1 MIRKISTDRAK
12 TVRRNAKTRAAGGR
26 TGRTKKKAPGGDG
39 KGVRTAAT
47 PRAAAKKAARAK
59 KRPSGGDGKGVRKA
73 AEPRAAAKKAAR
85 AKKRPSGGDG
95 EGARRAAAPRAA
107 AKKAEHAIA
116 AAGLPPTAAVSK
128 VRTCRYLAGAGQFP
142 AASVSRRLR
151 SPANVTGR
159 ITLARHFGTRGA
171 DWPAEFRDTPF
182 RPGRPKEMGLVS
194 ALAWLLSQPVL
205 GGPRLV
211 HRIAKGV
218 RDAASR
224 QKRSVAEQLLA
235 MRMKLET
242 GDITQA
248 EFRRLKAQIEAAGEE
263 PAAKTAKPAKK
274 KSPAKRKRRKGE
286 PSKC

>member
-12 TVRRNAKTRAAGGR
+12 TARRNAKTRTAARR
-26 TGRTKKKAPGGDG
+26 TGRTKKKPPGGNG
-39 KGVRTAAT
+39 KGLRRAVD
-47 PRAAAKKAARAK
+47 PRAAAKTAALAKKRPSGGNGKGLRRAVDPRAAAKTAARAK
-59 KRPSGGDGKGVRKA
+59 KRPSGGNGKGVCK
-73 AEPRAAAKKAAR
+73 
-85 AKKRPSGGDG
+85 
-95 EGARRAAAPRAA
+95 AAAPRAA
-107 AKKAEHAIA
+107 AKKAEPTIA
-116 AAGLPPTAAVSK
+116 DTGPPPTVSVSK
-128 VRTCRYLAGAGQFP
+128 AHTCRHLPSASQFP
-142 AASVSRRLR
+142 AASVSGRLR

-159 ITLARHFGTRGA
+159 ITLARLFGTRGT
-171 DWPAEFRDTPF
+171 DWPAEFRDVPF

-205 GGPRLV
+205 GGLRFV

-248 EFRRLKAQIEAAGEE
+248 EFHRLKTQIEAAGEQ
-263 PAAKTAKPAKK
+263 PVGRTARPSKARWITKK
-274 KSPAKRKRRKGE
+274 KRRKGE

>member
-12 TVRRNAKTRAAGGR
+12 TARRNAKTRTAARR
-26 TGRTKKKAPGGDG
+26 TARTKKKSPGGDG
-39 KGVRTAAT
+39 KGLRRAVD

-59 KRPSGGDGKGVRKA
+59 KRPSGGDGKGVRKTV
-73 AEPRAAAKKAAR
+73 EPRAAAKKAAR

-95 EGARRAAAPRAA
+95 EGARGAAAPRAA
-107 AKKAEHAIA
+107 AKKAEPTIA
-116 AAGLPPTAAVSK
+116 AAGLPPTATVSK
-128 VRTCRYLAGAGQFP
+128 AHTCRHLPGASQFP

-159 ITLARHFGTRGA
+159 VTLARHFGTRGT
-171 DWPAEFRDTPF
+171 DWPAEFRAIPF

-205 GGPRLV
+205 GGARFV

-224 QKRSVAEQLLA
+224 QKRSAAEQLLA

-248 EFRRLKAQIEAAGEE
+248 EFRRLKA
-263 PAAKTAKPAKK
+263 
-274 KSPAKRKRRKGE
+274 
-286 PSKC
+286 

>member
-12 TVRRNAKTRAAGGR
+12 TARRNVKTRTAARR
-26 TGRTKKKAPGGDG
+26 TGRTKKK
-39 KGVRTAAT
+39 
-47 PRAAAKKAARAK
+47 
-59 KRPSGGDGKGVRKA
+59 PSGGNGKGLRKA
-73 AEPRAAAKKAAR
+73 V
-85 AKKRPSGGDG
+85 
-95 EGARRAAAPRAA
+95 APRAA
-107 AKKAEHAIA
+107 AKKAEPTITDT
-116 AAGLPPTAAVSK
+116 GPPPTAVVSK
-128 VRTCRYLAGAGQFP
+128 AHTCRHLPSAGQFP
-142 AASVSRRLR
+142 AASVSGCLR

-159 ITLARHFGTRGA
+159 ITLARHFGTRGTNC
-171 DWPAEFRDTPF
+171 PAEFRDIPF

-248 EFRRLKAQIEAAGEE
+248 EFHRLKTQIEAAGEQ
-263 PAAKTAKPAKK
+263 PVGRTARPSKTRWITKK
-274 KSPAKRKRRKGE
+274 KRRKGE

>member
-12 TVRRNAKTRAAGGR
+12 TARRNVKT
-26 TGRTKKKAPGGDG
+26 
-39 KGVRTAAT
+39 RTAARRT
-47 PRAAAKKAARAK
+47 ARAK
-59 KRPSGGDGKGVRKA
+59 KKPPRGDGEGARSAVD
-73 AEPRAAAKKAAR
+73 PRAAAKKAAR

-107 AKKAEHAIA
+107 AKKAEPTIA
-116 AAGLPPTAAVSK
+116 AAALPPTAAVSK
-128 VRTCRYLAGAGQFP
+128 VRTCRYLPGAGQFP
-142 AASVSRRLR
+142 AASISRRLP

-171 DWPAEFRDTPF
+171 NWPAEFRDTPF
-182 RPGRPKEMGLVS
+182 RPGRPKEIGLIS
-194 ALAWLLSQPVL
+194 ALAWFLSQPVL

-224 QKRSVAEQLLA
+224 QKRSAAEQLLA

-274 KSPAKRKRRKGE
+274 KSPAKRKRRKG
-286 PSKC
+286 

>member
-12 TVRRNAKTRAAGGR
+12 TARRNVKTRAAARR
-26 TGRTKKKAPGGDG
+26 TVQTKKKPPGGDG

-47 PRAAAKKAARAK
+47 PRAAAKKTALAK
-59 KRPSGGDGKGVRKA
+59 KRPSGGNGKGV
-73 AEPRAAAKKAAR
+73 
-85 AKKRPSGGDG
+85 
-95 EGARRAAAPRAA
+95 RRAAAPRAA
-107 AKKAEHAIA
+107 VKKAEPTTTAT
-116 AAGLPPTAAVSK
+116 GLLPATVVSK
-128 VRTCRYLAGAGQFP
+128 AHTCRHLPSASQFP

-159 ITLARHFGTRGA
+159 ITLARHFGTRGT

-205 GGPRLV
+205 GGARFV

-248 EFRRLKAQIEAAGEE
+248 EFRRLKAQIEAAGEQ
-263 PAAKTAKPAKK
+263 PVGRTARPSKARWITKK
-274 KSPAKRKRRKGE
+274 KRRKGE